1 MKSNYVVIN
10 ASEAT
15 VHDEALVE
23 GELVS
28 FTRKCFTIEAT
39 PLAEGDTSGTLK
51 LVLFGAAREEFEGLL
66 PGNVI
71 EATFV
76 RQK

>member
-1 MKSNYVVIN
+1 MKSKYVVIN
-10 ASEAT
+10 AGET
-15 VHDEALVE
+15 TITDEVYVD

-28 FTRKCFTIEAT
+28 FSRKRFVIEAI
-39 PLAEGDTSGTLK
+39 PLAEEDKSGTLK
-51 LVLFGAAREEFEGLL
+51 LALTGAARDEFEGVR